1 MIQKYVLNS
10 TEETNA
16 RYTRM
21 GDKDKAKV
29 SSAGSHCFSLER
41 NENSLPSLA
50 PKNTEHIC
58 AMKNYFLTVS
68 SLRRNSTS
76 LQRNKPKSVSSKI

>member
-1 MIQKYVLNS
+1 MIQKYILNS

-29 SSAGSHCFSLER
+29 SSAGSHYFSLER

-68 SLRRNSTS
+68 SLRKKFDITAEK
-76 LQRNKPKSVSSKI
+76 QTKKCFQ